1 MRKDVYDSLMKLP
14 VSYFDKHQTGE
25 ILSRISYD
33 IDTVNTSL
41 STDLVQI
48 LTSVITVVG
57 SFFMMLSISPML
69 ILIFVVTIPLS
80 FLIQSLL
87 QGKQDHCFGSVQ
99 QHLDVSTDLLK
110 R

>member
-1 MRKDVYDSLMKLP
+1 MMAIFYIASSVMSYILSVLMIHITQKCVYQMRKDVYDSLMKLP

-57 SFFMMLSISPML
+57 SFFMIRYLR
-69 ILIFVVTIPLS
+69 
-80 FLIQSLL
+80 
-87 QGKQDHCFGSVQ
+87 C
-99 QHLDVSTDLLK
+99 
-110 R
+110 